1 MMTKTPQ
8 VSPNEMDPINTLELT
23 SIKSLL
29 AYTAYN
35 KRIDEAVVREIFSTH
50 FGIDQVEKLPRKS
63 YDDAIRFLVDIQTE
77 IIN

>member
-1 MMTKTPQ
+1 METTQ
-8 VSPNEMDPINTLELT
+8 VSPNATDTINNLELM

-35 KRIDEAVVREIFSTH
+35 KSIGEDVIHEIFSTH
-50 FGIDQVEKLPRKS
+50 FGIDKVEKLPRKS

-77 IIN
+77 MLH